1 MRAGTAIA
9 AAACCAQL
17 AGCASIVAG
26 KNQPISVETR
36 HKGQPVK
43 GAHCELMNDKGKW
56 YVTTP
61 GSIMIQKSYGDLA
74 ARCEKEG
81 YDPGIATVRSSAGM
95 VWGNI
100 IFGGLIGLAVDATQG
115 AGFDYPSLITVEMGA
130 STVIEPQAEPV
141 EAAAANQE
149 GRQ

>member
-1 MRAGTAIA
+1 MRTAPVGVLAGFALG
-9 AAACCAQL
+9 L

-56 YVTTP
+56 FVTTP

-74 ARCEKEG
+74 VRCEKEG
-81 YDPGIATVRSSAGM
+81 LDPGIATVRSTAGM

-100 IFGGLIGLAVDATQG
+100 VFGGLIGLAVDATQG
-115 AGFDYPSLITVEMGA
+115 AGYDYPALVTVEMGA
-130 STVIEPQAEPV
+130 STLIEAPKPEPQEP
-141 EAAAANQE
+141 AQY
-149 GRQ
+149 